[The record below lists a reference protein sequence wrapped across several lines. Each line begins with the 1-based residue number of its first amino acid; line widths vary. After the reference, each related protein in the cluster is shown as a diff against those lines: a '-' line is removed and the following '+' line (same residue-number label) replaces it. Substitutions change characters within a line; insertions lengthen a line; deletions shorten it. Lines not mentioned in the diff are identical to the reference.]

1 MMKISTLAL
10 LIALSPAVAMAANAN
25 AQATSAAVPV
35 TEAGAQQAL
44 LSPERIRELLVA
56 QGALHV
62 APLKRIS
69 ANEYET
75 KVLTA
80 AKGWSK
86 VYVDGRT
93 GQVIDDPMRGFRH

>member
-10 LIALSPAVAMAANAN
+10 AIALSPALALAANAGDADKIATQQVTTVT
-25 AQATSAAVPV
+25 AQP
-35 TEAGAQQAL
+35 Q

-69 ANEYET
+69 SNEYET

-93 GQVIDDPMRGFRH
+93 GQVIDDPMRSFRH